1 MEMVRRGR
9 LMWRR
14 IFSRE
19 NVYAVALCMIVIMV
33 IILTSDASPQWIYQG
48 F

>member
-1 MEMVRRGR
+1 M
-9 LMWRR
+9 R

-19 NVYAVALCMIVIMV
+19 NVYAVALC
-33 IILTSDASPQWIYQG
+33 IILILLIIVTSDTAPQWIYQG

>member
-1 MEMVRRGR
+1 M
-9 LMWRR
+9 LKL

-19 NVYAVALCMIVIMV
+19 NVYALLLCLVVIATVIM
-33 IILTSDASPQWIYQG
+33 TADASPEWIYQG